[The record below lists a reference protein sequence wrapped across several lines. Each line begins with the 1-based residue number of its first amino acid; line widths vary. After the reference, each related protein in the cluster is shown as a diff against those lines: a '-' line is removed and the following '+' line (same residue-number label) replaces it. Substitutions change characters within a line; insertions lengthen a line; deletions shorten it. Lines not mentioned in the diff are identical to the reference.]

1 MTDKIEFANQNI
13 SFSSLIR
20 NPQRE
25 VAEELLATVLY
36 ELEHEADIA
45 PSLLSESLF
54 KLLMIEMEPDDPIT
68 TEKAFTWIGQLHRF
82 RDAMQAKINAM
93 EKIYSEDHD

>member
-1 MTDKIEFANQNI
+1 MINKTDTANQNI
-13 SFSSLIR
+13 SFSSLIC
-20 NPQRE
+20 NPQSE
-25 VAEELLATVLY
+25 IAEELLATVLY